1 MKKYILKQIQSI
13 IHKNIKKY
21 YNETIGGSKMEDI
34 KKGMNKIFNVSI
46 ATSVIILVLG
56 IFLFI
61 QPDTIIHMI
70 SIVLGG
76 IILVSGI
83 IALIDYFGS
92 KYNPSL
98 ISGVITSII
107 GLILIINTK
116 LVASILPFVLGIYF
130 TINGINRL
138 QYSLELKKEK
148 MNYLSSFIVSILIIV
163 CGVLFIINPFGGA
176 LVITKVMGIFMIVYA
191 LLDLTNTIIIKKEMH
206 DVKQKMKDAI
216 IEVDID
222 E

>member
-1 MKKYILKQIQSI
+1 
-13 IHKNIKKY
+13 
-21 YNETIGGSKMEDI
+21 
-34 KKGMNKIFNVSI
+34 
-46 ATSVIILVLG
+46 
-56 IFLFI
+56 
-61 QPDTIIHMI
+61 MI